1 MTAKGVPT
9 PIDATIR
16 SAIDTYPNGLLG
28 TLATQS
34 DPLGRGSPLVIKYIP
49 AKFAMGYQTAKTT
62 QLRISDTAG
71 FTWGD
76 GTYVSPLA
84 FPISTAVFGRVGVVA
99 KFDPAGWRVFDAT
112 TDQHQ
117 SYYLQWASR
126 QPLFRRATL
135 TALSPYYNRELRNL
149 FRIAFDIDCVLFP
162 PDQSNSVYN
171 DSGDVWM
178 NVTDWAIDPY
188 TSDPKIATGYST
200 QFTDTKI
207 SAIIEDEFYDD
218 LGGTLRKAMLAFT
231 TTKPSNGPIKQS
243 IAQSYAGPQ
252 KPTRVRA

>member
-28 TLATQS
+28 TLAAQS

-135 TALSPYYNRELRNL
+135 TALSPYSIGSCEICSGSLSISTAYCSLRTSL
-149 FRIAFDIDCVLFP
+149 TRSTTIQAT
-162 PDQSNSVYN
+162 
-171 DSGDVWM
+171 SG
-178 NVTDWAIDPY
+178 
-188 TSDPKIATGYST
+188 
-200 QFTDTKI
+200 
-207 SAIIEDEFYDD
+207 
-218 LGGTLRKAMLAFT
+218 
-231 TTKPSNGPIKQS
+231 
-243 IAQSYAGPQ
+243 
-252 KPTRVRA
+252 